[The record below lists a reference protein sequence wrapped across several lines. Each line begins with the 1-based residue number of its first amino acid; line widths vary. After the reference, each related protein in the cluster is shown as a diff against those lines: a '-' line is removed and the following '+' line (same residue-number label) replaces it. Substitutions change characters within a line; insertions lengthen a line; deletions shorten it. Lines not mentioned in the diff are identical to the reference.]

1 MASSKGKV
9 IYTLASELI
18 NKELEESLD
27 EFESTVEVSNNP
39 ESYFSDEVISKVSVL
54 SLLIKIRQFSLPGT
68 LTC

>member
-27 EFESTVEVSNNP
+27 EFESTVEVSNKP

-54 SLLIKIRQFSLPGT
+54 SLLIKIR
-68 LTC
+68 